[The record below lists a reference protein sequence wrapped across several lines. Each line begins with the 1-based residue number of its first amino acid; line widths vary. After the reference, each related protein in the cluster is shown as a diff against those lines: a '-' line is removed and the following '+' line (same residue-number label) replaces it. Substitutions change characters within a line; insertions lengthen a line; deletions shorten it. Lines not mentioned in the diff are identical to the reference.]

1 MTLPRTAAE
10 VLSGHVGLEVRS
22 VDRML
27 LLLRQPRLQYGQGIH
42 GFFCYHRG
50 WRFVSSELM
59 RRMTEAFT
67 AELHHYL
74 ASRDLDLIHFKKDQR
89 KDDVAKEYLAEHDGT
104 ERILFVGRAQERTMV
119 WRTRRRRDATT
130 GRSYPWLVKG
140 VGDGQPLVRLRVRPR
155 LRPVLHQVLRI
166 LPVQRPDLPQRP

>member
-10 VLSGHVGLEVRS
+10 VLSGHVGLEIRS

-42 GFFCYHRG
+42 GFFCHHRR

-59 RRMTEAFT
+59 RQMTEAFT
-67 AELHHYL
+67 AELHHYIE
-74 ASRDLDLIHFKKDQR
+74 SRGLDLVHFKKDQR
-89 KDDVAKEYLAEHDGT
+89 KDDVAREYLAEHDGT

-130 GRSYPWLVKG
+130 GRSYPWLFKESAMVNHWYVYG
-140 VGDGQPLVRLRVRPR
+140 FDRDFGPRQRQPGL
-155 LRPVLHQVLRI
+155 I
-166 LPVQRPDLPQRP
+166 DLSP